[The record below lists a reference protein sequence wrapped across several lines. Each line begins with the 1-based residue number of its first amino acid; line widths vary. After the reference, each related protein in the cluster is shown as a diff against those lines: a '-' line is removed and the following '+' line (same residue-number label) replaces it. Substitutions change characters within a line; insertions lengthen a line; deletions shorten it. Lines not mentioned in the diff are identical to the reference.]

1 MASTIDMKHLMYI
14 KLFGSTTRIETRH
27 CFDYNNTIV
36 FAVPKP
42 LISRALGKDAENLR
56 KMSGIMKKRVRV
68 VAQPLGDKD
77 IKSFISAII
86 SPVKFNE
93 IEIKDNEVILT
104 AGSQNKAALLG
115 RNKRR
120 LLEMQSIIKS
130 FFRKDFR
137 IV

>member
-14 KLFGSTTRIETRH
+14 KLFGKTTRINTRH
-27 CFDYNNTIV
+27 CFDYNNVVI

-42 LISRALGKDAENLR
+42 LISKALGKDAENLR

-68 VAQPLGDKD
+68 VAQPRSSKD
-77 IKSFISAII
+77 IKSFIEAVI
-86 SPVKFNE
+86 SPVQFKE
-93 IEIKDNEVILT
+93 IEIKNNEVILT

-120 LLEMQSIIKS
+120 LLEMQKIIKS
-130 FFRKDFR
+130 FFKKDFR